1 MIIEWLKYEVAAE
14 HRELLIEKDEAIWTK
29 ALGRYPGFL
38 GKDVWIDNR
47 HPDTVVFIIRW
58 ANRDAWKGISAQE
71 LKMTEQEFDRQM
83 GGIPYALKETG
94 EYQVRRFA
102 RTTPPG

>member
-29 ALGRYPGFL
+29 ALGKYPGFL

-47 HPDTVVFIIRW
+47 HPDTVVFVIHW
-58 ANRDAWKGISAQE
+58 ANRDAWKTIPAQE
-71 LKMTEQEFDRQM
+71 LKITEQEFDRQM
-83 GGIPYALKETG
+83 GDVHYALKETG

-102 RTTPPG
+102 RTTPPK